1 MNKGDLNDEKYFTKV
16 DDEILK
22 EYDENKFKEFVEYV
36 KEYQKMPLESEI
48 RYWFKEK
55 LSLFNPETRWKID
68 AIENLIKREAGFI
81 DKEKVV
87 KIPKKIEKRNINW
100 DFDEETIKFV
110 KKFNSWE
117 EMYQKSGIKWNEIFE
132 SYGLETKQEKID
144 FWEKVRKSKNFKEEK
159 KEVKI
164 FTSEA
169 KIDKLYHW
177 TNIKNLD
184 SILKNWFKKW
194 SELWDEVIKWW
205 WYWAKQD
212 SISFSTSPKKASVF
226 WTAYWPEWVVFEV
239 KPTKNLKIARIEW
252 IDYAEEL
259 NDYILDLKKKWY
271 DAVDLLDNWEDELV
285 ILNSN
290 AIEIIKHKKYKVN
303 DKNDWNKEF
312 KAEKEYKY
320 IVNKEEQEYFD
331 NFKNDESNFNAS
343 PNPEKILEYWKS
355 KNIQKSWIYAINKYT
370 NSEYDFYKD
379 LNYELRNN
387 NLTSKNKIWLRE
399 FEKALDKLEDEKW
412 FFYRWMD
419 SKTQKEIL
427 NNMDIWEIYSDK
439 WFISTSKNI
448 YISEDFSWNNG
459 ITLEIKWKTWKS
471 IQKFSYTPDEDEVLF
486 KPWTKFKL
494 IEKKWDN
501 YFILE
506 EI

>member
-68 AIENLIKREAGFI
+68 TIENLIKREAGFI

-226 WTAYWPEWVVFEV
+226 WTTYWPEWVVFEV
-239 KPTKNLKIARIEW
+239 KPTKKLKIARIEW

-320 IVNKEEQEYFD
+320 MVD
-331 NFKNDESNFNAS
+331 
-343 PNPEKILEYWKS
+343 
-355 KNIQKSWIYAINKYT
+355 
-370 NSEYDFYKD
+370 
-379 LNYELRNN
+379 
-387 NLTSKNKIWLRE
+387 TSKKVLENKIT
-399 FEKALDKLEDEKW
+399 K
-412 FFYRWMD
+412 
-419 SKTQKEIL
+419 
-427 NNMDIWEIYSDK
+427 IWENDYWPIWEGLK
-439 WFISTSKNI
+439 WKDAENFLIREGK
-448 YISEDFSWNNG
+448 W
-459 ITLEIKWKTWKS
+459 EIKWA
-471 IQKFSYTPDEDEVLF
+471 YTYKNNKLWIDIDIDLIWGGYSEKLWEWMWFAKIIKKHPEVLW
-486 KPWTKFKL
+486 KIQNLLDNLPLKEMNNKHIIL
-494 IEKKWDN
+494 SDKKSRVVIRKIFDWKKQN
-501 YFILE
+501 WIMSAYEFWKNLQK
-506 EI
+506 